1 MSNYIENKNYESSSL
16 FTNASEEARKSFE
29 ETLVYAGTMPLR
41 GANIAPDAGV
51 VFKVSGLPKKVDI
64 LDNDKKKTGSWIRI
78 PVASKDGEFEGGMS
92 LSRFQG
98 HPSKKFWD
106 KPHKL
111 IEVASN
117 KVLEVCGAIVHPAEN
132 GESIIDV
139 SNLKPGWSVYRA
151 SNVAVI
157 ALHQLIE
164 QPGQY
169 VIIATTVVV
178 GTRYTTKHSL
188 ILKCE
193 STTIPFPTKRDNSD
207 YGNEG
212 RGFPLN
218 RLQEHLKP
226 KIQNKGKVE
235 LIDIASTDIPG
246 KFGVSAKPSSVVR
259 CNIEVNLKVEGP
271 VSIYGT
277 CCSHAL

>member
-1 MSNYIENKNYESSSL
+1 MSDYIEIENYESTSL

-29 ETLVYAGTMPLR
+29 ETLAYAGTIPLR
-41 GANIAPDAGV
+41 GANNAPDAGV
-51 VFKVSGLPKKVDI
+51 TFVVSGLPALAGIQGTTNKWV
-64 LDNDKKKTGSWIRI
+64 RV
-78 PVASKDGEFEGGMS
+78 PVVSDDGEFEGGMS

-111 IEVASN
+111 DEVAPAE
-117 KVLEVCGAIVHPAEN
+117 VLEKMGITVSPAEN

>member
-1 MSNYIENKNYESSSL
+1 MSDYIDNKNYESSSL

-29 ETLVYAGTMPLR
+29 ETLAYAGTMPLR
-41 GANIAPDAGV
+41 GANNAPDAGV
-51 VFKVSGLPKKVDI
+51 TFVVSALPGLAGIQGTTNKWV
-64 LDNDKKKTGSWIRI
+64 RV
-78 PVASKDGEFEGGMS
+78 PVTSEDGEFEGGMS

-111 IEVASN
+111 DEVAPAE
-117 KVLEVCGAIVHPAEN
+117 VLEKMGITVSPTEN

>member
-1 MSNYIENKNYESSSL
+1 MSDFIDNEKYESSSL
-16 FTNASEEARKSFE
+16 FDTATEEARKAFK
-29 ETLVYAGTMPLR
+29 ETIAYAETMPVR
-41 GANIAPDAGV
+41 GANNAPDAGV
-51 VFKVSGLPKKVDI
+51 TFVVSGLPALAGIQGTTNKWV
-64 LDNDKKKTGSWIRI
+64 RV
-78 PVASKDGEFEGGMS
+78 PVASDDGEFEGGMS
-92 LSRFQG
+92 LTRFQG

-111 IEVASN
+111 DEVAPAE
-117 KVLEVCGAIVHPAEN
+117 VLEKMGITVSPTEN
-132 GESIIDV
+132 GECII
-139 SNLKPGWSVYRA
+139 NTKGLKNGWEVFRA
-151 SNVAVI
+151 SNVAEK
-157 ALHQLIE
+157 ACCQLVADKQVFRIVATCEIE
-164 QPGQY
+164 DSK
-169 VIIATTVVV
+169 
-178 GTRYTTKHSL
+178 YTAKHSL
-188 ILKCE
+188 ICVRRMQA
-193 STTIPFPTKRDNSD
+193 TTIPFPTKRDNSD

>member
-1 MSNYIENKNYESSSL
+1 MSTLAENRNYESSPL
-16 FTNASEEARKSFE
+16 FINASEEEKKSFE
-29 ETLVYAGTMPLR
+29 DTLSYAGTLAVR

-51 VFKVSGLPKKVDI
+51 MFKVSGLPKKVDI
-64 LDNDKKKTGSWIRI
+64 LDNDKKKTGSWIRV
-78 PVASKDGEFEGGMS
+78 PVADSNHEYEGGIS
-92 LSRFQG
+92 LSRLQG
-98 HPSKKFWD
+98 HPSKSFWS

-132 GESIIDV
+132 GKSIIDV

-151 SNVAVI
+151 PNVAVI

-169 VIIATTVVV
+169 VIIATAVVV

-193 STTIPFPTKRDNSD
+193 STTVQLPTKRNNSD
-207 YGNEG
+207 YGSEG
-212 RGFPLN
+212 SCFPLN
-218 RLQEHLKP
+218 RLQGLLGK
-226 KIQNKGKVE
+226 KIQNKGKE
-235 LIDIASTDIPG
+235 GLIDIASTDIPG
-246 KFGVSAKPSSVVR
+246 KFGVSAKPSSGVH
-259 CNIEVNLKVEGP
+259 CEIEVNLKVEGP

-277 CCSHAL
+277 CRNLQL